1 MTKKKSQLKYEQ
13 NVKVRKSQIIF
24 QKSIDFSF
32 FLDIIIIVSTQV
44 NRVLNQKAV
53 FQR

>member
-1 MTKKKSQLKYEQ
+1 MTKKKSAIKNEQ
-13 NVKVRKSQIIF
+13 IKSQEKSNYF
-24 QKSIDFSF
+24 LKSIDFS